1 MKPST
6 LSSFAEAVWPWC
18 RPRACAIMKKNG
30 SERGGALIEF
40 IIVLIPLLVLTF
52 GSIEFG
58 VAGYN
63 KAMLTNAS
71 REGAR
76 AGIVFDPAQ
85 PDDRLSNEDI
95 IQTVRDYCAANLI
108 TFGDAAQ
115 PDVVINRAGNEP
127 GDNLTVSVT
136 YVYGFLVIDNLIP
149 AFNPTMTLGAQ
160 TVMRM
165 E

>member
-1 MKPST
+1 MKR
-6 LSSFAEAVWPWC
+6 C
-18 RPRACAIMKKNG
+18 G
-30 SERGGALIEF
+30 SEHGAALIEF
-40 IIVLIPLLVLTF
+40 ILVLIPLLVLTF

-85 PDDRLSNEDI
+85 PDDRFSITDI
-95 IQTVRDYCAANLI
+95 KQIVLDYCANNLI
-108 TFGDAAQ
+108 TFGTATA
-115 PDVVINRAGNEP
+115 PNVVVTREGTLP
-127 GDNLTVSVT
+127 GDDLTVSVT
-136 YVYGFLVIDNLIP
+136 YDYGFLVLDNLIP
-149 AFNPTMTLGAQ
+149 GFNATITLGAQ
-160 TVMRM
+160 SIMRM